1 MTIAQQTPTK
11 PLDRAVFLDRD
22 GTLIVD
28 TGYPRDPAE
37 VRLIPGAAAA
47 LLRFRERG
55 FRLVVV
61 SNQSGIARGVV
72 TEEQARSVHDR
83 FVGCLAAQGV
93 VLDGVYYCPHGPD
106 GGCDCR
112 KPRPGLLR
120 RAAEELGLDLERS
133 FAVGDL
139 PRDVEAGVAAGCRAF
154 LLRPVSA
161 AGWETVVKC
170 ILDAEERGT

>member
-1 MTIAQQTPTK
+1 MTN
-11 PLDRAVFLDRD
+11 RAVFLDRD
-22 GTLIVD
+22 GTLMVD

-37 VRLIPGAAAA
+37 VRLLPGATVA
-47 LLRFRERG
+47 LTRLKEHG

-61 SNQSGIARGVV
+61 SNQSGIARGLV
-72 TEEQARSVHDR
+72 TQEEARAVHDR

-106 GGCDCR
+106 GSCDCR
-112 KPRPGLLR
+112 KPRPGLLK

-154 LLRPVSA
+154 LLRPATA
-161 AGWETVVKC
+161 AGWDEVVRR
-170 ILDAEERGT
+170 ILDAEGRTT